1 MDSSKKV
8 VLVTGAS
15 MGIGESVAGYLCR
28 RGYRVYGT
36 SRRVKKGKLHE
47 TPGQPVMLNMDVTG
61 DASVGEAIEQIFAK
75 EGRLDV
81 VINNAGYGL
90 AGPVEETAVEE
101 AAAQFETNFFGT
113 LRVCRAVLPLM
124 RGAAGGCII
133 NISSLAGL
141 IAIPFQAFYSASKY
155 AVEGFTEA
163 LRMEVRPFGIKVVL
177 IEPGDTKSGFTAN
190 RLVAGEAGSESSPYH
205 ENFRRSL
212 GVMERDEQNGPSPD
226 SLARLVE
233 RVIRARNPRLRYAVA
248 PFSQKSALVLKK
260 VLPSRLF
267 ESSLMSYYR
276 VK

>member
-1 MDSSKKV
+1 MDSSTKV

-15 MGIGESVAGYLCR
+15 SGIGQSVSGHLCR
-28 RGYRVYGT
+28 KGFRVYGT
-36 SRRVKKGKLHE
+36 SRRAKTGKLKGA
-47 TPGQPVMLNMDVTG
+47 PGHPVMLNMDVDS
-61 DASVGEAIEQIFAK
+61 DASVAKAIEMVHGK

-81 VINNAGYGL
+81 VINNAGFGL

-101 AAAQFETNFFGT
+101 AARQLETNFFGT

-124 RGAAGGCII
+124 RRAGGGCII

-155 AVEGFTEA
+155 AVEGFSEA

-190 RLVAGEAGSESSPYH
+190 RLVAVNAGTDSSPYR
-205 ENFRRSL
+205 ENLCRSL
-212 GVMERDEQNGPSPD
+212 EVMEKDEQNGPSPEAL
-226 SLARLVE
+226 SRLVE
-233 RVIRARNPRLRYAVA
+233 KVIRSRNPRLRYVVA
-248 PFSQKSALVLKK
+248 PLSQRGALILKK
-260 VLPSRLF
+260 ILPQRLF